1 MILESSWEVII
12 RKGVINM
19 RDSKKTQVLFDKAVN
34 EIDQVLSDGRVTDKA
49 LMDIVLKAFLGPIKV
64 RNLEVREDA
73 LKFVVS
79 RNLSVNIKQLKKVLP
94 KVLPEYCK

>member
-1 MILESSWEVII
+1 
-12 RKGVINM
+12 M

-49 LMDIVLKAFLGPIKV
+49 LMDIVLKAFLGHIKV

-79 RNLSVNIKQLKKVLP
+79 RNLSENIKQLKKVLP